1 MKITAHG
8 IIYHNRVHV
17 FYGYMPCIMM
27 SGLSGHEASDNEQA
41 LMGIQ
46 YHVHH
51 ANIIHPIK
59 GPH

>member
-1 MKITAHG
+1 
-8 IIYHNRVHV
+8 
-17 FYGYMPCIMM
+17 M